1 MSEGRK
7 QLERIVALRG
17 QLHERSVLALK
28 MANAEMVTAAKEVA
42 KGQQQLSAYRN
53 AQMTAIS
60 EGEHDQWL
68 MARSSSALSSLAFT
82 QALHHQRTR
91 DQLAAVVAQ
100 DEAQLRRELRQV
112 ERVLERAEDEDRL
125 AAHRKE
131 QRQLE
136 EIAQRMGIA
145 KQIRP
150 FLEPA

>member
-1 MSEGRK
+1 MSAGRK

-28 MANAEMVTAAKEVA
+28 LANAEMVAAAKEVA
-42 KGQQQLSAYRN
+42 NGQQQLSVYRD

-60 EGEHDQWL
+60 AGEHDQWL
-68 MARSSSALSSLAFT
+68 LARSSSALSSVTFAHL
-82 QALHHQRTR
+82 LHHQRTR
-91 DQLAAVVAQ
+91 DQAAAVVAR

-112 ERVLERAEDEDRL
+112 ERVMERAVDQDRL
-125 AAHRKE
+125 SSHRKE

-136 EIAQRMGIA
+136 EIAQRMGAA
-145 KQIRP
+145 KQTHS